1 MTVKISCDIKSIRFS
16 SNVDEKLNILSRKLG
31 RTKKELFAQM
41 VDYFY
46 RTKKDPIDLNDEML
60 KKEITSGIS
69 KIISFYKQQEND
81 LLIPQFETVNNLEIT
96 INTLT
101 ENQEHTMEKLK
112 RISDE
117 NQSIYINI
125 NQIQKR
131 IQDKKELKSKFMMIL
146 DSYIASRNSLGWNA
160 SAKSR
165 DEIKRIAV
173 DSIFEL

>member
-69 KIISFYKQQEND
+69 KIISFYRQQEND
-81 LLIPQFETVNNLEIT
+81 LLIPQFETVNNLDIT
-96 INTLT
+96 INTLI
-101 ENQEHTMEKLK
+101 ENHEQTLDKLS
-112 RISDE
+112 RISGE
-117 NQSIYINI
+117 NQSISINL
-125 NQIQKR
+125 NQFQKR
-131 IQDKKELKSKFMMIL
+131 VQDKIELKSKFRNIL
-146 DSYIASRNSLGWNA
+146 DIYISSRDSLGWNS
-160 SAKSR
+160 SAKSK

-173 DSIFEL
+173 DSLFDL